1 MTLDFIQSA
10 TIGQKDSQKSLFFLW
25 QSIFQLPRPK
35 KKRFALLSKTPVP
48 EANILPGLGLG
59 NTAHPPEITSSAAR
73 FYNMLH
79 LASSN
84 GQYNKLEN
92 GRYNCPLMLIICLK
106 YVLKIERI
114 AFCIKEFL
122 KII

>member
-1 MTLDFIQSA
+1 MYSAYANRPIKLTCLQNLLQFLQQKRQNLTLDFIQSA
-10 TIGQKDSQKSLFFLW
+10 TIGQKDSQKSLFSLW

-35 KKRFALLSKTPVP
+35 KKRFALLSKTPVQK
-48 EANILPGLGLG
+48 ANILPDLSLG

-92 GRYNCPLMLIICLK
+92 GR
-106 YVLKIERI
+106 
-114 AFCIKEFL
+114 
-122 KII
+122 